1 VSDPGESRTSGPD
14 GRPPDPEPVT
24 LGAHSATDQASAA
37 NDNADETARSTH
49 PSGAP
54 SDPPANSE
62 EPPIPPAAAAE
73 RVDRGGG
80 TVADAIR
87 SAMARRS

>member
-1 VSDPGESRTSGPD
+1 MRELGDDQSQAPGADSLRADPLDTPSPAAIATGPTGED
-14 GRPPDPEPVT
+14 G
-24 LGAHSATDQASAA
+24 S
-37 NDNADETARSTH
+37 
-49 PSGAP
+49 
-54 SDPPANSE
+54 
-62 EPPIPPAAAAE
+62 EPPETPGRGE